1 MRIEKEPGG
10 KVTGPCLDSLYRKED
25 NIQANGRRGS
35 DLIKHSLNNG
45 HMLQG
50 TRLGVEC

>member
-1 MRIEKEPGG
+1 MRIEKERGG
-10 KVTGPCLDSLYRKED
+10 KVTGPCLDNLYRKED
-25 NIQANGRRGS
+25 SIQANGRRGS

-45 HMLQG
+45 YMLQG